1 MLMFNDEGKTKIVEK
16 EEFDVAGLLKMKQN
30 IRERKEN
37 IQYCF
42 EYYESEKA
50 LIDDEDELL
59 NLKGWI
65 ALMLFSY
72 YNALHNDY
80 IRVGAD
86 EDKIEKTRLKML
98 RMLKEMDIMKEQ
110 KEKGKTHQYYRIRKD
125 NKFIERVEEES
136 KKIGFY

>member
-1 MLMFNDEGKTKIVEK
+1 MLMFNDDGKTKIVEK
-16 EEFDVAGLLKMKQN
+16 EEFDVAGLLKMKEQ
-30 IRERKEN
+30 IRDRKLN

-65 ALMLFSY
+65 AFMLFSY

-86 EDKIEKTRLKML
+86 EDKIEKTRLKMF

-110 KEKGKTHQYYRIRKD
+110 KDKGKTHQYYRIRKD
-125 NKFIERVEEES
+125 NKFIERVEEDS